1 MPFDPENL
9 ANPDYLDECSFREL
23 ETSAYL
29 PNEEN
34 NNFKSSFSDVT
45 DSLDSQRDLWTIVVA
60 ARNAMKFLLHRSQRF
75 YDSNDP
81 TRYDRK
87 QKKEDGS
94 PMIPED
100 EEAQKIIVST
110 IKKQCPK
117 DSFLAEEE
125 LDEEGE
131 NITRRWIV
139 DGLDGTGDF
148 IHSNRHFCC
157 AIALAEKGSPALGV
171 IINRMGDLFLTSRD
185 RGAYFVGAPNP
196 QFLKMQVSK
205 KERIQTIQGI
215 THSWVLKAIKKY
227 HSNSKMSRYA
237 QGLQFNPGEPD
248 LLEEQ
253 WQSRTVWGKEEAG
266 RSYSLE
272 TRRKICETRGSSS
285 LQEAYLATG
294 ALDWYINGPLH
305 PWDAAAGTLLIKE
318 AGGKVTNW
326 KGEKRKTFERGPIL
340 ASNGLVHDQLV
351 ELMEPIVPPWE

>member
-1 MPFDPENL
+1 
-9 ANPDYLDECSFREL
+9 
-23 ETSAYL
+23 
-29 PNEEN
+29 
-34 NNFKSSFSDVT
+34 
-45 DSLDSQRDLWTIVVA
+45 
-60 ARNAMKFLLHRSQRF
+60 
-75 YDSNDP
+75 
-81 TRYDRK
+81 
-87 QKKEDGS
+87 
-94 PMIPED
+94 MIPED

-110 IKKQCPK
+110 IKKQYPE

-125 LDEEGE
+125 LDEKGK
-131 NITRRWIV
+131 NTTRRWII

-148 IHSNRHFCC
+148 IHNGRHFCC
-157 AIALAEKGSPALGV
+157 AIALSEKEKLTLGV

-185 RGAYFVGAPNP
+185 RGAYFVGAQNP
-196 QFLKMQVSK
+196 QFLKMQVST
-205 KERIQTIQGI
+205 EQRIRTIQGI

-227 HSNSKMSRYA
+227 HSSSNFSSEMSQYA
-237 QGLQFNPGEPD
+237 QSLQFNPEEPD

-253 WQSRTVWGKEEAG
+253 WQDRTGWGNEEER
-266 RSYSLE
+266 RSHPLETRRE

-318 AGGKVTNW
+318 AGGEVTNW
-326 KGEKRKTFERGPIL
+326 KGEKRKIFERGPIL